1 MTHPA
6 QWLTPFGFTDLEAR
20 LYAELLK
27 QSPSTGYRLSRA
39 VGKAAANTYQA
50 LESLARKGAV
60 LADEAEPRN
69 YRAVAPAELF
79 AALRRTFT
87 QQAEAAESGLSALYT
102 PTPEERLYQLKSLP
116 QALERARALIEDA
129 REIVLFDLFPQPL
142 SALREALIRA
152 HHRGVRVGG
161 ITYDAGEEAPFV
173 QVVAPGAAF
182 VTERWPG
189 RQMTLIADAREVLLG
204 LIAPDDA
211 SLMRGFWSDS
221 PYLACLHHSGLASEM
236 RLSAALARNEA
247 TNRSQDGDPL
257 RDFGLLT
264 ATPPG
269 LRQLTGLPTH
279 PDA

>member
-1 MTHPA
+1 MNSAT
-6 QWLTPFGFTDLEAR
+6 QWLTPFGFTDLESR
-20 LYAELLK
+20 LYGELLK
-27 QSPSTGYRLSRA
+27 QSPLTGYRLSRA

-50 LESLARKGAV
+50 LESLTRKGAV

-69 YRAVAPAELF
+69 YRAVPPAELF

-116 QALERARALIEDA
+116 QALERARALIEGA
-129 REIVLFDLFPQPL
+129 KEIVLFDLFPQPL
-142 SALREALIRA
+142 AELREYLIRA
-152 HHRGVRVGG
+152 QARGVRVGG
-161 ITYDAGEEAPFV
+161 ITYGDAPPETGDAPFI
-173 QVVAPGAAF
+173 QVVAPGAGF

-189 RQMTLIADAREVLLG
+189 RQMTLIADAREVLLA

-211 SLMRGFWSDS
+211 SLSRGFWSDS

-236 RLSAALARNEA
+236 RLSAALTRG
-247 TNRSQDGDPL
+247 GDPL
-257 RDFGLLT
+257 RDFGLLS

-269 LRQLTGLPTH
+269 LRQLTGLTSIPK
-279 PDA
+279 P